1 MVIPLDKQPF
11 SLLTVDPRLL
21 LRLVIIRLLK
31 RISVV
36 SFSVVSGRRS
46 EDLYQDVSSWLGF
59 SSPFHPSHSG
69 ERKVMI
75 DVYLCWPDKV
85 REILRNRSLGQHY
98 C

>member
-46 EDLYQDVSSWLGF
+46 EDLYQDVSSKL
-59 SSPFHPSHSG
+59 
-69 ERKVMI
+69 
-75 DVYLCWPDKV
+75 
-85 REILRNRSLGQHY
+85 
-98 C
+98 